1 MLCHWI
7 NRDGIVADGSKL
19 LSDCISAAVHTF
31 DVGTNDYVC
40 NDFVWR
46 DHEISSFSIAVDS
59 EHEPPAVAVEA
70 PKKELRQRSDLD
82 RLIEQARSEL
92 LFKKT
97 SG

>member
-1 MLCHWI
+1 MLYHWV
-7 NRDGIVADGSKL
+7 NRDGIDTDGSKL

-31 DVGTNDYVC
+31 DVGTDDYVC
-40 NDFVWR
+40 NDFVWL
-46 DHEISSFSIAVDS
+46 DHGSFSIAIDS

-70 PKKELRQRSDLD
+70 PRKELRQRSDLD